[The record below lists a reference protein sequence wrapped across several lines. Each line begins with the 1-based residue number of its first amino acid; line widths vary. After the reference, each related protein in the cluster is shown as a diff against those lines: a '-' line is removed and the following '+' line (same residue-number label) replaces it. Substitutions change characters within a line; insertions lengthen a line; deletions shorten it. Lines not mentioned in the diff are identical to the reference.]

1 MGWPGTAS
9 QGAFLGVT
17 VFFTSVFGD
26 LLESVMKRN
35 ARMKDSGNLIPGHG
49 GLLDRFDS
57 YIFTGSVTY
66 FFVIAV
72 LGGFRRVFSVGYY

>member
-1 MGWPGTAS
+1 MGWPGSCA
-9 QGAFLGVT
+9 QGALLGAT
-17 VFFTSVFGD
+17 VFLTSVFGD

-35 ARMKDSGNLIPGHG
+35 AKMKDSGNLIPGHG

-57 YIFTGSVTY
+57 YIFTGAVTY

-72 LGGFRRVFSVGYY
+72 LGGFRTIFSVGYY